1 MKMQCSCPLLS
12 IDHKR
17 TKVHERIIYQ
27 YDKRKTKTGL
37 LIHDET
43 REIIVQETVQFL
55 RGDPHLEAHPSQKK
69 YFRFL
74 HDHDDVS
81 IGHGTH
87 SNRRTMSQ
95 PQTPREYSCY
105 RKPAKYTGA
114 AKILFIRNNY
124 RTVMQGRIFKED
136 IFKQL
141 LRHDRTD
148 QHTRLRVIVQLR
160 ILGQH
165 DQSTRFCFRKV
176 ITGLHDSGGDLI
188 FL

>member
-55 RGDPHLEAHPSQKK
+55 RGDPHLEMPI
-69 YFRFL
+69 L
-74 HDHDDVS
+74 HKRNISGFFTDHDDVS

-95 PQTPREYSCY
+95 PGIIVLSE
-105 RKPAKYTGA
+105 TGKIHRA
-114 AKILFIRNNY
+114 A
-124 RTVMQGRIFKED
+124 
-136 IFKQL
+136 
-141 LRHDRTD
+141 
-148 QHTRLRVIVQLR
+148 R
-160 ILGQH
+160 ILL
-165 DQSTRFCFRKV
+165 SAI
-176 ITGLHDSGGDLI
+176 ITAPSCKGEFLKKI
-188 FL
+188 FSSNSSDTIERINTPVCA